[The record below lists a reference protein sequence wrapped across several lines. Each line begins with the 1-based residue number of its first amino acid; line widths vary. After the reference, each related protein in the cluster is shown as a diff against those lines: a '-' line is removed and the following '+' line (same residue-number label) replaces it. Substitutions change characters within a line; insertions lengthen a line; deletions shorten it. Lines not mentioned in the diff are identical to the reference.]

1 MTERRTAIA
10 RSGERKLTGRTVFLC
25 MLAFFGA
32 ITAVNV
38 VMIRLAT
45 STFGGVETASA
56 YAAGL
61 AFKQEEAAAGRQEA
75 LGWKVDGKIVGMGGG
90 KAKLIVTAHTREGAV
105 IPGWTARAR
114 LDHPA
119 DARLDRAIALTR
131 TAPDEASGDIAASA
145 GQWDL
150 LIELSQEGG
159 PAFRSRSRIT
169 LR

>member
-1 MTERRTAIA
+1 MTDRSTATA
-10 RSGERKLTGRTVFLC
+10 QRSERKLTGRTVFFC

-32 ITAVNV
+32 ITAVNA

-45 STFGGVETASA
+45 STFGGVETSSA

-61 AFKQEEAAAGRQEA
+61 AFKQEEAAAGQQEA
-75 LGWKVDGKIVGMGGG
+75 LGWKVDGKIVSAGTG
-90 KAKLIVTAHTREGAV
+90 KAILVVIAHTRDGGV
-105 IPGWTARAR
+105 IPGWTAKAR

-119 DARLDRAIALTR
+119 DARLDHAVALAR
-131 TAPDEASGDIAASA
+131 TGPDQASGDIVANA

-150 LIELSQEGG
+150 LLELAQEDG
-159 PAFRSRSRIT
+159 PTFRSRSRIT